1 MQSTGKVLETLMEV
15 SGENANG
22 SWVRGGF
29 VLLLEDGKTVLAFEV
44 SGPERV
50 EMVRCLHQGE
60 TVVVEWKPTSRK
72 YGDRYFTSLKCYN
85 ILTTQKI

>member
-1 MQSTGKVLETLMEV
+1 MQSTGKVIEILMEV

-22 SWVRGGF
+22 TWIRGGF
-29 VLLLEDGKTVLAFEV
+29 VIMLEDGKTILAFEV
-44 SGPERV
+44 SGEERV
-50 EMVRCLHQGE
+50 QITRGLQQGE
-60 TVVVEWKPTSRK
+60 TVIVEWKPTSRK

>member
-1 MQSTGKVLETLMEV
+1 MQSTGKVIETLMEV
-15 SGENANG
+15 SGENSNG

-29 VLLLEDGKTVLAFEV
+29 VLMLEDDKTILAFEV
-44 SGPERV
+44 SGIERV
-50 EMVRCLHQGE
+50 KIVRGLRQGE
-60 TVVVEWKPTSRK
+60 TIVVEWKPSSRK